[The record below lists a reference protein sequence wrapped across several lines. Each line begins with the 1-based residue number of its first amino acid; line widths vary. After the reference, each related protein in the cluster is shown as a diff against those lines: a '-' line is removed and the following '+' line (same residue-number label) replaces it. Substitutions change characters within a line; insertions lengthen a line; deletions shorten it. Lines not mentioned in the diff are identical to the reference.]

1 MKNTI
6 IKLFVGILMVILF
19 GSSQCSNM
27 TTKEGVCKKV
37 AFMWNRDKG
46 IPKVVNNEQILIYEA
61 SLWLKAEPNL
71 LRGIE
76 VTFLHQKLISFE
88 SDHFKYTHDLT
99 NNVLKID
106 LEGMVHTDGR
116 YLLLGEMESHI
127 IPSQVSG
134 QDATTIKYIPKG
146 KADLSEC
153 DLGEIYGG
161 SWPYDDRFNK
171 GRFILS
177 LDEI

>member
-1 MKNTI
+1 MKNWFIKIFIGIITI
-6 IKLFVGILMVILF
+6 TFF
-19 GSSQCSNM
+19 GSSQCTNM
-27 TTKEGVCKKV
+27 TTKEGICKKV
-37 AFMWNRDKG
+37 DFMWNRDKG
-46 IPKVVNNEQILIYEA
+46 TPKVVNNERILIYEA

-76 VTFLHQKLISFE
+76 VTFLHLKLISFE

-106 LEGMVHTDGR
+106 LGGMVHTDGK
-116 YLLLGEMESHI
+116 YLLLGKMESHI

-161 SWPYDDRFNK
+161 SKPYDERYNK
-171 GRFILS
+171 DRFILS